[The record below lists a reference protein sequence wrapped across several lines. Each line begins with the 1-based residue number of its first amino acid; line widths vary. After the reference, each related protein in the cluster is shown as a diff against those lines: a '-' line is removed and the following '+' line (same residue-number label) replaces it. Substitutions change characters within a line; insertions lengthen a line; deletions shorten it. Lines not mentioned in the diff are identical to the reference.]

1 MSVEWPLLLVFIFG
15 SLILLM
21 ASNLPVA
28 FCFMTINLIGVY
40 IFWSGEA
47 GLHQLILSIFSSV
60 ATFTLMPI
68 PLFVLMGEI
77 MFQSQLG
84 YDVIRM
90 LDKWLGRL
98 PGRLGLLGVASGV
111 LFASTSG
118 STIASTA
125 MLGTLLTPEMER
137 YGYKKPISIG
147 AVMGSGGL
155 AMLIPPSGFA
165 VLLASIAEISVGKL
179 LIAGII
185 PGLIL
190 ASFYASYVI
199 VRCTIQRSIAPTY
212 EITPAP
218 LSVKLKGTVRFV
230 LPLGVIIFLVLGLIF
245 LGVATP
251 TESAAMGALGSFVL
265 AWLYRRMS
273 WEVLKKSVKGTLQ
286 VTVMTLVIVSGAMAF
301 SQILSFSGVTRG
313 VVELVSTLTVTPIT
327 IIALM
332 QLTILFLG
340 TFMCNTSI
348 MMVTLPIY
356 MPICQA
362 LGFDPIWFGLIM
374 LINLEM
380 ALTTPPFG
388 LLLFVMKGVA
398 PEGTSMLDIYKAG
411 FPFLMCDFST
421 MVLCMF
427 FPMLTLWLPGM
438 M

>member
-1 MSVEWPLLLVFIFG
+1 
-15 SLILLM
+15 
-21 ASNLPVA
+21 
-28 FCFMTINLIGVY
+28 
-40 IFWSGEA
+40 
-47 GLHQLILSIFSSV
+47 
-60 ATFTLMPI
+60 
-68 PLFVLMGEI
+68 
-77 MFQSQLG
+77 
-84 YDVIRM
+84 
-90 LDKWLGRL
+90 
-98 PGRLGLLGVASGV
+98 
-111 LFASTSG
+111 
-118 STIASTA
+118 
-125 MLGTLLTPEMER
+125 MER

-147 AVMGSGGL
+147 SVMGSGGL

-199 VRCTIQRSIAPTY
+199 ARCTVQRSIAPSY
-212 EITPAP
+212 EISPVP
-218 LSVKLKGTVRFV
+218 VSVKLRDTVRFV
-230 LPLGVIIFLVLGLIF
+230 LPLGIIIFLVLGLIF

-251 TESAAMGALGSFVL
+251 TESAAMGALGSFAL
-265 AWLYRRMS
+265 AAVYKRLN
-273 WEVLKKSVKGTLQ
+273 WEIIKKSVKGTLQ
-286 VTVMTLVIVSGAMAF
+286 VTIMTLIIVSGAMAF

-313 VVELVSTLTVTPIT
+313 VIGLVGALAVSPLV

-332 QLTILFLG
+332 QLTVLFLG

-356 MPICQA
+356 MPICQS

-398 PEGTSMLDIYKAG
+398 PSDTKMLDIYKAG
-411 FPFLMCDFST
+411 FPFLMCDLLA
-421 MVLCMF
+421 MILCMF
-427 FPMLTLWLPGM
+427 FPALALWLPGM

>member
-1 MSVEWPLLLVFIFG
+1 MSIEWPLLLVIIFG
-15 SLILLM
+15 GLILLL

-40 IFWSGEA
+40 VFWGGEA
-47 GLHQLILSIFSSV
+47 GFYQLIYSTFSSV

-77 MFQSQLG
+77 MFQSGIG
-84 YDVIRM
+84 YKVIRV
-90 LDKWLGRL
+90 LDKWLGQL

-147 AVMGSGGL
+147 SVMGSGGL

-190 ASFYASYVI
+190 ASFYATYII
-199 VRCTIQRSIAPTY
+199 VRCTVQPSIAPSY
-212 EITPAP
+212 EISSVP
-218 LSVKLKGTVRFV
+218 LSVKLRDTVRFV

-265 AWLYRRMS
+265 AAIYKRS
-273 WEVLKKSVKGTLQ
+273 NWEVIKKSIKGTLQ
-286 VTVMTLVIVSGAMAF
+286 VTIMTLIIVSGAMAF

-313 VVELVSTLTVTPIT
+313 VVQLASTHAVSPLV

-348 MMVTLPIY
+348 MMVTLPVY
-356 MPICQA
+356 MPICQS
-362 LGFDPIWFGLIM
+362 LGLDLIWFGLIM

-398 PEGTSMLDIYKAG
+398 PSDTKMIDIYKAG
-411 FPFLMCDFST
+411 YPFLMCDLLT
-421 MVLCMF
+421 LILCML
-427 FPMLTLWLPGM
+427 FPALVLWLPGM